1 DPLAEQIGDR
11 EAEYNLGR
19 HNTYHVLGCHEERL
33 PKVGVVQEG
42 PVVGQTDEGLPGEAP
57 AKQGHVRAVEQRI
70 DVEGGQ
76 QHRRGGKVE
85 VTGEAP
91 AARAPAEARR
101 SRELDGGH
109 QPRRIALALAAAS
122 CSASLGARS
131 PVTAVVMASWSRG
144 SIRTQAATLSGM
156 GCA

>member
-1 DPLAEQIGDR
+1 
-11 EAEYNLGR
+11 
-19 HNTYHVLGCHEERL
+19 
-33 PKVGVVQEG
+33 
-42 PVVGQTDEGLPGEAP
+42 GEAP
-57 AKQGHVRAVEQRI
+57 AKQGHIRAVEQWI

-76 QHRRGGKVE
+76 QHRRGSQVE

-101 SRELDGGH
+101 SGDPGEDH
-109 QPRRIALALAAAS
+109 QPRRIAFAFAAAS
-122 CSASLGARS
+122 RSASLGACS
-131 PVTAVVMASWSRG
+131 PTTAFVMASWSRG